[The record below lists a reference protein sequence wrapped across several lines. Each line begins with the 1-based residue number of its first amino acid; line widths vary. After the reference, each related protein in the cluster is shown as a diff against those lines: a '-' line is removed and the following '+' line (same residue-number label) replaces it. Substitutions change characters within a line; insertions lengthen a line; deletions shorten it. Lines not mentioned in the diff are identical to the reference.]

1 MSKDLKFVPSQTKDE
16 IKDVY
21 NFNTEAFT
29 ELKEWSQQSIEGQ
42 IKAGWQLV
50 SVKSGEEIIC
60 ALFIKKNGPSL
71 LTKNTPI
78 KINHQGNGYS
88 HAIKDFYETYAK
100 ENGLSEVYNY
110 TPRDNFRMISLNE
123 GHDYSKTGKSLD
135 DGALIEW
142 IKKI

>member
-1 MSKDLKFVPSQTKDE
+1 MSKDLKFVPSQTKEE
-16 IKDVY
+16 IKAVY

-50 SVKSGEEIIC
+50 SVKSGEEI
-60 ALFIKKNGPSL
+60 
-71 LTKNTPI
+71 TKNTPI

-123 GHDYSKTGKSLD
+123 GHDYSKTGNSLD